1 MPRPAITA
9 SLLQNPLMTASLVT
23 RRPGITGQGRMSPA
37 LGGVTGQGR
46 VGLALSRLSSL
57 GAVYHLANTKT
68 GQLASLLFAT
78 ALHLTVILALVSY
91 ARRDSGLLTEPL
103 PAAASALVS

>member
-1 MPRPAITA
+1 MPHLAITA

-46 VGLALSRLSSL
+46 MDLALSRLSSP
-57 GAVYHLANTKT
+57 GAVYHLANAKT

-78 ALHLTVILALVSY
+78 ALHLTGMHALVSY
-91 ARRDSGLLTEPL
+91 AHRDSGLLTEPL
-103 PAAASALVS
+103 PAVSTLVS